1 MEVVITDRV
10 KVALLE
16 IMYSL
21 RESAP
26 ESIYGQPNVYGE
38 PYLDTYQKA
47 EQFMNKMKNHIL
59 LNVGKSEKERLADPE
74 SGYGHNKFYI
84 TFKSTP
90 GASTWYIFYTKHPRL
105 RCYKVKMILNSKRMR
120 RLP

>member
-1 MEVVITDRV
+1 MKIVITDRV

-26 ESIYGQPNVYGE
+26 ESIYGQPNIYGE
-38 PYLDTYQKA
+38 PYLDTYMKA

-59 LNVGKSEKERLADPE
+59 LNVGKLEKERLADPL
-74 SGYGHNKFYI
+74 SGYGNGMFYI
-84 TFKSTP
+84 TYKSTLMHLH
-90 GASTWYIFYTKHPRL
+90 GIFFTQSIQDYGVTKL
-105 RCYKVKMILNSKRMR
+105 R
-120 RLP
+120 